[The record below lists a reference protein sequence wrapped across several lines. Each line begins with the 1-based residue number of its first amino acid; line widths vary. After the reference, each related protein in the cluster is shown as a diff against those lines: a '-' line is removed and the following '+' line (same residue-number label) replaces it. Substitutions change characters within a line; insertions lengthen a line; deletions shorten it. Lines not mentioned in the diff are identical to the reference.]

1 MPGDEK
7 LTEGERK
14 RLYTAL
20 LRGIGNDA
28 QDRLCAEDR
37 SHAWGPWVRSVVQK
51 DMPPMGPRNFAE
63 ASQETYRVR
72 AHRVCQ
78 NCGKEQSDVS

>member
-1 MPGDEK
+1 MTMTDSD
-7 LTEGERK
+7 RID
-14 RLYTAL
+14 LYSTL
-20 LRGIGNDA
+20 LRGMAKEA

-51 DMPPMGPRNFAE
+51 DRPPMGPRNFAE

-72 AHRVCQ
+72 ADRVCQ
-78 NCGKEQSDVS
+78 NCGKEQMS